1 LFDATAALT
10 AGPLVLGAL
19 VLSLIAAGWD
29 LASRRIPNLLTVT
42 GMAVGLAGHVVLER
56 EAGLAWSLAGLLV
69 GLGLLLLPCIVGGMG
84 GGDLKLM
91 GALGA
96 LVGPASVFEIAL
108 VSAVAGGVLALG
120 VALHRKVV
128 RAAFRQAFAALG
140 LQTGPATAPHF
151 SAPPA
156 RGALG
161 TIPYGVAI
169 GAGTWFCLLGHGPF

>member
-1 LFDATAALT
+1 MFDPTATIPAGLFL
-10 AGPLVLGAL
+10 LGAL
-19 VLSLIAAGWD
+19 ALTLLAAGWD

-42 GMAVGLAGHVVLER
+42 GMALGLAGHLAAQR

-69 GLGLLLLPCIVGGMG
+69 GLGLLLIPCVLGGMG

-91 GALGA
+91 GALGT

-108 VSAVAGGVLALG
+108 VSAVAGGVIALG
-120 VALHRKVV
+120 VALHRKVA
-128 RAAFRQAFAALG
+128 RAAFRQALSVLG
-140 LQTGPATAPHF
+140 MRSRATAPSPQ
-151 SAPPA
+151 SAAPA

-169 GAGTWFCLLGHGPF
+169 GAGTWLCLLGRGPF

>member
-1 LFDATAALT
+1 MFEATALLT
-10 AGPLVLGAL
+10 VGPLVLGAL

-42 GMAVGLAGHVVLER
+42 GMALGLAGHLALER
-56 EAGLAWSLAGLLV
+56 EAGLAWSLAGLVV
-69 GLGLLLLPCIVGGMG
+69 GLGLLILPCVLGGMG

-120 VALHRKVV
+120 VALHRRVA

-140 LQTGPATAPHF
+140 WKTREPAAPLVA
-151 SAPPA
+151 APPA

-169 GAGTWFCLLGHGPF
+169 GAGTWLCLLGHGPF